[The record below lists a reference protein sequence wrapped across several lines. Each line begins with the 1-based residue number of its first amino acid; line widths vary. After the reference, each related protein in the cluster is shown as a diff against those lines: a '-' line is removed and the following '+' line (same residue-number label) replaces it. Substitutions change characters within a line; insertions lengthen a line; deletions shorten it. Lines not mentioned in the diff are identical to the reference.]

1 MKTHHLE
8 DGVFGVSG
16 KEVMVMQNKDSAE
29 KKPSLNVSEAEYLLE
44 AVMRFKRDIKHIP
57 EPNEGRI
64 QELKDAIKKGNF
76 VTDEMIN
83 EVAAK
88 MSHILLDPRQDD

>member
-1 MKTHHLE
+1 
-8 DGVFGVSG
+8 
-16 KEVMVMQNKDSAE
+16 MQNNDSEE
-29 KKPSLNVSEAEYLLE
+29 KKPSWNVSEAEYLLE
-44 AVMRFKRDIKHIP
+44 TVIRFKKEMKHIP

-88 MSHILLDPRQDD
+88 MAHIFTEPREQE

>member
-1 MKTHHLE
+1 MIMRK
-8 DGVFGVSG
+8 
-16 KEVMVMQNKDSAE
+16 NDSPE

-44 AVMRFKRDIKHIP
+44 AVMRLKREMEFVP

-64 QELKDAIKKGNF
+64 QELKEAIRKGNYAN
-76 VTDEMIN
+76 DEMID

-88 MSHILLDPRQDD
+88 IAHIFLDPREEKF